1 MTRSIAGI
9 CAVLLLALF
18 AYTIYLAT
26 TSNQL
31 VVPTNGVI
39 GSSGVDDP
47 AEGQAGLEALTAR
60 TGLQRWR
67 AQSGPSPEAGQA
79 VAPTKA
85 TPGDADTPPASAGV
99 AQPRGM
105 ELTQEWLSQRNQQE
119 EILQTPQFV
128 QGVTSLPEA
137 ERNVFVQP
145 QGRDWRSSRNGPI
158 LFGGGLYIFGVAAL
172 LAIFLA
178 VRGRVPLKEGFSGRT
193 VPRFNAVERAN
204 HWMTAGSFVLMALT
218 GLIVLYGKSVIR
230 PWLGAEAFADLTRG
244 SVWVHMAMI
253 LPFTLGLLV
262 MIGAWLWQNLPSRLD
277 WQWLKHG
284 GGFLSDR
291 SKNPPARRFNAGQK
305 LVFWAVIL
313 GGTALIVS
321 GLTLMFPFL
330 WAGYD
335 GMQLA
340 QTIHVVVALLMIGV
354 IFGHIYIGTIGM
366 VGAFDAMWSGRVDR
380 NWAKE
385 HHSLWYRRRFE
396 EDTSGK
402 NQPAE

>member
-18 AYTIYLAT
+18 AYTIYLGA

-47 AEGQAGLEALTAR
+47 AEGQAGLETLTAR
-60 TGLQRWR
+60 TDLQRWR
-67 AQSGPSPEAGQA
+67 AQSGPSPEAGDA
-79 VAPTKA
+79 VASTKA
-85 TPGDADTPPASAGV
+85 TPGDTETPPASADV
-99 AQPRGM
+99 AQPRGR
-105 ELTQEWLSQRNQQE
+105 ELTQEWLSQRNHQE
-119 EILQTPQFV
+119 DILQTPQFV
-128 QGVTSLPEA
+128 QGVTSLPGA

-178 VRGRVPLKEGFSGRT
+178 VRGRVQIKEGFSGRT

-230 PWLGAEAFADLTRG
+230 PWLGAEAFADLARG

-253 LPFTLGLLV
+253 LPFTIGLLV

-291 SKNPPARRFNAGQK
+291 GENPPARKFNAGQK

-366 VGAFDAMWSGRVDR
+366 VGAFDAMWNGRVDR

-402 NQPAE
+402 SQPAE

>member
-291 SKNPPARRFNAGQK
+291 SKKIRPRGGSTPARN
-305 LVFWAVIL
+305 
-313 GGTALIVS
+313 S
-321 GLTLMFPFL
+321 C
-330 WAGYD
+330 
-335 GMQLA
+335 
-340 QTIHVVVALLMIGV
+340 
-354 IFGHIYIGTIGM
+354 
-366 VGAFDAMWSGRVDR
+366 SGRSFSAGR
-380 NWAKE
+380 
-385 HHSLWYRRRFE
+385 HSL
-396 EDTSGK
+396 SV
-402 NQPAE
+402 A